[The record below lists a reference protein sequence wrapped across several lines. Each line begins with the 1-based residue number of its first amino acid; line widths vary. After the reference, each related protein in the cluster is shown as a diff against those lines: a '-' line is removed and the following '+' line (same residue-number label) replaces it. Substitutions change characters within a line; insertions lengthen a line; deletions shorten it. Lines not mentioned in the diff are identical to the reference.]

1 VTNLTETSSAG
12 EDKAWRARG
21 GCQIVSE
28 RSNGTGFELCTLMG
42 RDSVGRSFDGPL
54 IYSTFKY
61 YYMHTGTISVQTE
74 NIFPIIKQFLYSDQ
88 EIFLRELI
96 SNAVDATNKLKTLAS
111 RGEFKGELGDL
122 TIEIILDEEAK
133 TLTIRDKGI
142 GMTSEEVEKYLNQV
156 AFSSAAEFLEKY
168 KDDASIIGHFG
179 LGFYSAFMVSKKVE
193 AVTLSY
199 KDESKGVTWSCE
211 GDPTYSI
218 SDNEKATRG
227 TDIVLH
233 IADDATE
240 FLQKSRIESLLNT
253 YCKFLPIPIQFGTR
267 TETRT
272 EGEGDDKVETTE
284 ELPNII
290 NNTSPIWK
298 KQPAELTDEDYK
310 SFYQELYPYSPE
322 PLFWI
327 HLNIDYPFNL
337 TGVMYFPKLGNTL
350 EVQKNKIQLYSN
362 QVYVTDNV
370 KDIVPEF
377 LTLLHGVI
385 DSPDIPLNVSRSSL
399 QADSNV
405 KKITGYITRKVADA
419 LKDLFTKD
427 RAAYEQKWKD
437 IGVFIKYGMLSDE
450 KFHEKALKNVLLEN
464 LEGQYFTFDE
474 YKEKIK
480 ELQKDKNDKLVC
492 IYTTDPDAQHSAI
505 EAAQGRSYDVLKMD
519 AVLDAHFMQHIEYK
533 VNDFT
538 FIRVDSET
546 TDQLVQRDE
555 KKESVLS
562 EDDQKNVK
570 EWFEKTID
578 NKMATVNL
586 KPLSPD
592 DKPVMITRPEFMRR
606 MKEMQML
613 QGQSFGDFP
622 EMYNLVV
629 NSNHPLIV
637 QRLLNEADEDKKSTM
652 IKHLYDLA
660 RLDQG
665 MLKGKELS
673 AFVQK
678 SLQMI

>member
-1 VTNLTETSSAG
+1 MAQALNYYAS
-12 EDKAWRARG
+12 G
-21 GCQIVSE
+21 GFQSIKKYI
-28 RSNGTGFELCTLMG
+28 
-42 RDSVGRSFDGPL
+42 FDPF
-54 IYSTFKY
+54 IYSIHKY
-61 YYMHTGTISVQTE
+61 IHMHKGTISVQTE

-199 KDESKGVTWSCE
+199 KDDAKGVTWSCE

-218 SDNEKATRG
+218 SDNEKSTRG

-233 IADDATE
+233 ISDDASE

-267 TETRT
+267 TETHT
-272 EGEGDDKVETTE
+272 EGEGDDKVEKTE

-298 KQPAELTDEDYK
+298 KLPAELTDEDYK

-399 QADSNV
+399 QSDSNV
-405 KKITGYITRKVADA
+405 KKITGYITKKVADA

-450 KFHEKALKNVLLEN
+450 KFHEKALKNVLVQN
-464 LEGQYFTFDE
+464 LEDQYFTFDE
-474 YKEKIK
+474 YREKIS

-492 IYTTDPDAQHSAI
+492 IYTTDPEAQHSAI

-533 VNDFT
+533 LNDFT

-546 TDQLVQRDE
+546 TDHLVQRDE

-570 EWFEKTID
+570 EWFEKAID
-578 NKMATVNL
+578 NKMATVDL
-586 KPLSPD
+586 KPLSPE

-629 NSNHPLIV
+629 NSNHPIIV
-637 QRLLNEADEDKKSTM
+637 QRLLSETDEDKKSSL

-678 SLQMI
+678 SLQMV